1 MKVRQN
7 DMAVFSIAEEGKYNL
22 LNPFTKK
29 LHTINETGRVI
40 WEACEEARDI
50 DEIASVV
57 AEQFHIPVETAQ
69 KDVEQFVSNMLN
81 YDLMEKV

>member
-1 MKVRQN
+1 MKVKQN
-7 DMAVFSIAEEGKYNL
+7 DMAVFNIAGEGTYTL

-29 LHTINETGRVI
+29 LHTINQTGRVI

-50 DEIASVV
+50 DELASVV
-57 AEQFHIPVETAQ
+57 AEQFHIPVETAH
-69 KDVEQFVSNMLN
+69 KDVERFVNHMLT